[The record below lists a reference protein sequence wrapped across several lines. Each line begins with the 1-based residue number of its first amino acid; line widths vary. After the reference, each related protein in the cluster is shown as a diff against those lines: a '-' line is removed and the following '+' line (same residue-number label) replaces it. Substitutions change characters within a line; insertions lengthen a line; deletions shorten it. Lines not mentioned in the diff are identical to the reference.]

1 MLSVVKN
8 MSLDRRKLIII
19 TMLMLLL
26 LGSLFGFGLEKTTYR
41 DENEY
46 LLPEEMIRQIAVE
59 TKDMT
64 YREIIKYGLKA
75 TSKALHFSEKN
86 DMING
91 SANCVGY
98 SQVCSSICNYA
109 FTINKYTY
117 RARPV
122 VGYVTFCGINI
133 CRILH
138 TLLPRRYKGMVKDH
152 DFVELELDEGI
163 ILFDPS
169 LFDFHINATTVMR
182 K

>member
-1 MLSVVKN
+1 

-26 LGSLFGFGLEKTTYR
+26 LGSLFGYGLEKTTYR

-59 TKDMT
+59 TKDMNC
-64 YREIIKYGLKA
+64 REIIKYGLKA
-75 TSKALHFSEKN
+75 TSKTLHFSEKN
-86 DMING
+86 DLNNG
-91 SANCVGY
+91 RANCVGY
-98 SQVCSSICNYA
+98 AQLCSSICNYA
-109 FTINKYTY
+109 FIVNKYSC

-133 CRILH
+133 CRVLYI
-138 TLLPRRYKGMVKDH
+138 LLPWRYKGLVKDH
-152 DFVELELDEGI
+152 DFVELEFGKGT

-169 LFDFHINATTVMR
+169 LYDFHIDATTVIR